1 MTFRLDELKAQL
13 TKGFGPARSNQ
24 YRVFFPRLVTVTA
37 ANGIEAT
44 GQDTAEGISVL
55 CDSVA
60 LPGRQILTSE
70 RFTDMKARKVA
81 YGFAAEDVAISF
93 ILMNDWSVWDYLNN
107 WHRSVIGNLNG
118 LGGYT
123 VGFKEEYSK
132 TIEIEHLNN
141 NSEGKEQINKRIV
154 LENAY
159 PTTLNEIELGN
170 GNENE
175 ILRVS
180 ASFSYDN
187 WTEID

>member
-1 MTFRLDELKAQL
+1 MTFRIDELKAQM

-24 YRVFFPRLVTVTA
+24 YMVMFPRTTS
-37 ANGIEAT
+37 GDEA
-44 GQDTAEGISVL
+44 ESISVL
-55 CDSVA
+55 CDSVS

-81 YGFAAEDVAISF
+81 YGFAAEDVEISF
-93 ILMNDWSVWDYLNN
+93 ILMNDWFTWNYLNS
-107 WHRSVIGNLNG
+107 WHRSVIGNLNT

-123 VGFKEEYSK
+123 VGFKDEYSGDVQ
-132 TIEIEHLNN
+132 IEHLNN
-141 NSEGKEQINKRIV
+141 NSEGQVQINKRIL

-159 PTTLNEIELGN
+159 PTTLNAIELGN

-175 ILRVS
+175 IIRVS

-187 WTEID
+187 WTELDET